1 MNQPLVSI
9 PVITYNQEKYIVQTL
24 DSILEQKCNFPFEI
38 IIGEDCS
45 TDRTLELCLDYQRKY
60 PNIIKVLD
68 NNENLGLLKNYH
80 RTIMA
85 CKGKYI
91 AGCAGDDYWID
102 ILKLQ
107 KQVDLFERNLGYG
120 LVHTNYKLFYQDKN
134 LFKEN
139 LNKNIPIGDVYE
151 EYIINSFIGAPTTC
165 FKSSIFLEYYR
176 FLKKT
181 EKQFFPEDRF
191 FFQFIASKH
200 EIGYIKDVTTVYR
213 KHDTS
218 ITSFKT
224 LEQEI
229 EFIKSSYDVRFYF
242 IENVRA
248 VSDEFKIQLYKKY
261 YKKLLNY
268 YFQSMDKVNSKE
280 TFALLKDITK
290 PKIGDYLKYFGSMNI
305 LINYLV
311 SLIIKII
318 EKKVRND

>member
-1 MNQPLVSI
+1 MNNPIVSVV
-9 PVITYNQEKYIVQTL
+9 VITYNQENYIAQTL

-45 TDRTLELCLDYQRKY
+45 TDRTMDLCLDYQRKY

-68 NNENLGLLKNYH
+68 NNVNLGLLKNYH

-102 ILKLQ
+102 DYKLQ
-107 KQVDLFERNLGYG
+107 NQVDFLDANQDYG
-120 LVHTNYKLFYQDKN
+120 LVYTSYIEFINNKSKYKKREYSN
-134 LFKEN
+134 M
-139 LNKNIPIGDVYE
+139 PTGDAYE
-151 EYIINSFIGAPTTC
+151 AFLLNSFINGATVC
-165 FKSSIFLEYYR
+165 FRAELYHHFIFKFQLQ
-176 FLKKT
+176 LKNWKM
-181 EKQFFPEDRF
+181 EDRPF
-191 FFQFIASKH
+191 WLFISSKTKIH
-200 EIGYIKDVTTVYR
+200 YLNNETAVYR
-213 KHDTS
+213 KHDNS
-218 ITSFKT
+218 ITSFKS

-268 YFQSMDKVNSKE
+268 YFQSMNQKNSKE
-280 TFALLKDITK
+280 TFALLKDISSQS
-290 PKIGDYLKYFGSMNI
+290 IGDYLKYFGSMNY
-305 LINYLV
+305 INNYIV
-311 SLIIKII
+311 KFIIKLILLI
-318 EKKVRND
+318 GK